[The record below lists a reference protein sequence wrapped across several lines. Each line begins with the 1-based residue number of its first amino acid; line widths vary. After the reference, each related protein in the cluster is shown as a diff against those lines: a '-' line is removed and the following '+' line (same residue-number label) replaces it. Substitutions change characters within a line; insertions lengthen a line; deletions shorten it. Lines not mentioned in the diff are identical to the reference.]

1 MIIDH
6 QPHTTYYIFVPIML
20 VSSIYINSTPN
31 LDFDIFWYKWFILQD
46 VLTDL
51 KADAETL
58 PLDPIKE
65 DWVGHKVI
73 YYVADAFILVSIYME
88 NHFYLKSTIANTI
101 IMQKLVWPLLYS
113 FR

>member
-1 MIIDH
+1 MG
-6 QPHTTYYIFVPIML
+6 TL
-20 VSSIYINSTPN
+20 VSSTNKTDNHNIN

-73 YYVADAFILVSIYME
+73 YYVADAFILVSHGEVYSIQHYVM
-88 NHFYLKSTIANTI
+88 
-101 IMQKLVWPLLYS
+101 KLVSDLWQVGS
-113 FR
+113 FLR